1 MGRTHFDISQMAT
14 AERHRNIRQ
23 LYADGLTAR
32 QIAEAMGLAMGTVYK
47 VIWRRKPAV
56 GGKEVKQKKIYDLYL
71 QGYTYRTLAEQNNL
85 SISQIGRIV
94 RKWKARAA
102 NE

>member
-32 QIAEAMGLAMGTVYK
+32 QISEAMGLAMGTVYK
-47 VIWRRKPAV
+47 VIWRRKPEI
-56 GGKEVKQKKIYDLYL
+56 GGKEVKQKQIYERYL
-71 QGYTYRTLAEQNNL
+71 NGYTYKSLAEQFEL
-85 SISQIGRIV
+85 SESQIGRII
-94 RKWKARAA
+94 RKWKERDSK
-102 NE
+102 